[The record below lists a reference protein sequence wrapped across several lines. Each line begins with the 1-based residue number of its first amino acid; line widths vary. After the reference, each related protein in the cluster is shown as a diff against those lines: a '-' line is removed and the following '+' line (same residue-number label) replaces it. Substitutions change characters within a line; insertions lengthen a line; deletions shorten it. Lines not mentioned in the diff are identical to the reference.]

1 MTPPRLLFFWFVA
14 AALLLL
20 PGALLSRRSRLLWDR
35 LGPGERVLP
44 SFLLSAGIAGLVYLL
59 ALAFRPTLDFAVGL
73 WIALTLLLALM
84 DLAAVLRRRASSGLR
99 TDRTATGVDRLVPPG
114 GRSGSLWAA
123 PVILFAGLAMLYE
136 GGSLGFM
143 HDSLDFVAYVQR
155 MLLSG
160 KIDLASGAFAD
171 GADLASDPRRGVFH
185 LFGALLCR
193 WTGASAAAM
202 WRHLPVVLAPLALWV
217 VFVALRR
224 ILSSAPAALA
234 GLFFLVAGTF
244 FTGQNWIN
252 NLAYASRIGWIY
264 GFVGLWAVALWLD
277 GGNGARRHALVLA
290 LAAAPIL
297 LGIHVL
303 SAAQYLV
310 SLGAGAWG
318 WALVR
323 GTDRRTR
330 RILIALPFAAFGVLL
345 PFLVL
350 KLAESYS
357 TANPLFDH
365 AQGLLYLW
373 GDWAVLAPRHLWAW
387 YGPLGA
393 LGILL
398 TIPLARH
405 VRAGRDAAFLC
416 VSTWAALAIVLNPL
430 AVRVIEAGHGHSVLF
445 RLLLV
450 VPHFAV
456 LGWWTVWVIRRLRED
471 GGGSRGES
479 RGESQGGLQ
488 GGSQGE
494 VRAARFGPRL
504 AAWVVILSLV
514 GAGGW
519 HVRDASRRGGGPMR
533 QAEAWHELPAVQRA
547 LAELDRIE
555 PAPRVVVTDPIT
567 SYLVPA
573 HSRHFAI
580 APFGQHS
587 SPADARTVERIQ
599 DARAILNPLV
609 SAGETVRLLRKYDA
623 SFVLLY
629 QGFRQRQFFYYAPVD
644 PAIFPA
650 QREKFQRSPE
660 LFAPVYD
667 RDDVQ
672 VYRFIDP
679 GPGWVDA
686 DSLVHPFVVLT
697 REEAG
702 AAARHE
708 LAARLGAAAWTGP
721 VVGGLELIGIALDEG
736 SAARPGEPLT
746 IQSYWRRTADPYV
759 LPVAAF
765 VRLETRYPSERFHH
779 PVWGRAYRTWTERR
793 RGEAYRFGRDLE
805 PLAGD
810 YPAFLWEPGAVYRAP
825 LTLPV
830 QPNAAPGE
838 YVVRILVHEIPFEPS
853 LRLRDLFTLRDSNE
867 GLEMGKAIVKGTG
880 ER

>member
-1 MTPPRLLFFWFVA
+1 MTPLRLLLFWFVA

-20 PGALLSRRSRLLWDR
+20 PGALLARRSRLLWDR

-59 ALAFRPTLDFAVGL
+59 ALAIRPTLEFAVGL
-73 WIALTLLLALM
+73 WIALTLLLAVM
-84 DLAAVLRRRASSGLR
+84 DLAAVLRRRASSGSR
-99 TDRTATGVDRLVPPG
+99 SDRTGPGADLLAPPG

-123 PVILFAGLAMLYE
+123 PVILFAALAMLYE

-160 KIDLASGAFAD
+160 RIDLASGAFAD
-171 GADLASDPRRGVFH
+171 VADLASDPRRGVFH
-185 LFGALLCR
+185 LVGAVLCR
-193 WTGASAAAM
+193 LTGAPAAAM

-224 ILSSAPAALA
+224 LLSSAPSALA

-277 GGNGARRHALVLA
+277 GVNGARRHALGLA

-310 SLGAGAWG
+310 SLGACAWG
-318 WALVR
+318 WALLR
-323 GTDRRTR
+323 ETDRRTR
-330 RILIALPFAAFGVLL
+330 RTLIALPFAALGVLL
-345 PFLVL
+345 PFLAL

-373 GDWAVLAPRHLWAW
+373 GNWAVLAPRHLWAW

-398 TIPLARH
+398 TIPLARNL
-405 VRAGRDAAFLC
+405 RAGRDAAFLC
-416 VSTWAALAIVLNPL
+416 ISTWVALAIVLNPL
-430 AVRVIEAGHGHSVLF
+430 AVRVIESAHGHSVLF

-456 LGWWTVWVIRRLRED
+456 LGWWMVWGIRRWRGD
-471 GGGSRGES
+471 GGGSRG
-479 RGESQGGLQ
+479 GP
-488 GGSQGE
+488 
-494 VRAARFGPRL
+494 RAARSGPRL
-504 AAWVVILSLV
+504 AACVVILSLIAA
-514 GAGGW
+514 GAW
-519 HVRDASRRGGGPMR
+519 HVREAARRGGGPMR

-555 PAPRVVVTDPIT
+555 PGPRVVVTDPIT

-587 SPADARTVERIQ
+587 SPADERTVERIQ

-629 QGFRQRQFFYYAPVD
+629 HGFRHRQFFYYAPVD
-644 PAIFPA
+644 PAVFPA
-650 QREKFQRSPE
+650 QREKFRGSPD

-667 RDDVQ
+667 RDDVEI
-672 VYRFIDP
+672 YRFVDP

-697 REEAG
+697 REEAE
-702 AAARHE
+702 AAARPE
-708 LAARLGAAAWTGP
+708 LAARLGATAWTGP
-721 VVGGLELIGIALDEG
+721 VVGGLELIGISFDEG
-736 SAARPGEPLT
+736 SSARPGEPLT

-779 PVWGRAYRTWTERR
+779 PFWGRAYRTWTERR
-793 RGEAYRFGRDLE
+793 RGEAYRFGRDIE

-830 QPNAAPGE
+830 QPNAVPGE
-838 YVVRILVHEIPFEPS
+838 YVVRVLVREIPFEPN
-853 LRLRDLFTLRDSNE
+853 LRLRDLFTLRDSND
-867 GLEMGKAIVKGTG
+867 GLPMGKAIVRGTG